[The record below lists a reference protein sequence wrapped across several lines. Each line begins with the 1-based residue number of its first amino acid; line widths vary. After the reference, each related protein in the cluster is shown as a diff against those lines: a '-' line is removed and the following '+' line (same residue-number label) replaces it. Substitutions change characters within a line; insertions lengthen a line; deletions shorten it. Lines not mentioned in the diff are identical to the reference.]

1 MAISDQQFETWAKQG
16 AVATS
21 KATGDSIKR
30 AVSSYD
36 KFPDGVTYDVY
47 LQGSYKNNTNIY
59 SESDVDVVVELTS
72 TFYNNLSREQQAYLR
87 LRSAYYG
94 FIDFRNDVIG
104 CLSDYYGEQ
113 NINPDNK
120 VVKLAPNSGRR
131 PADIL
136 ICCSYREYYR
146 VASNAYHDGV
156 YFRTSRTHQNCYSFP
171 KKHYENAVEKN
182 QDCDGNFKPMVRI
195 FKNIN
200 RTLINREEIESKTA
214 PSYFIECLLG
224 NIPTIQFQGTYRE
237 MFMNILEYLADNNWD
252 NFKCLNGLRTMWG
265 AGSENWAE
273 EKARRYLVKTVDLW
287 DE

>member
-1 MAISDQQFETWAKQG
+1 MAISNQQFETWANQG
-16 AVATS
+16 AVASS

-30 AVSSYD
+30 VVSSYD
-36 KFPDGVTYDVY
+36 KFPVGVTYDVY

-72 TFYNNLSREQQAYLR
+72 TFYNNLSQEQQAFLG

-94 FIDFRNDVIG
+94 FIEFKNDVIR
-104 CLSDYYGEQ
+104 CLSEYYGKQ
-113 NINPDNK
+113 DINPDNK

-136 ICCSYREYYR
+136 ICCTYREYYR
-146 VASNAYHDGV
+146 VESNAYHDGV

-171 KKHYENAVEKN
+171 KKHYENTVGKN
-182 QDCDGNFKPMVRI
+182 QDCNGNFKSMVRI
-195 FKNIN
+195 FKNVN
-200 RTLINREEIESKTA
+200 RTLVNRGDIIAKTA

-224 NIPTIQFQGTYRE
+224 NISYNQFQGIYSE

-252 NFKCLNGLRTMWG
+252 EFKCLNGLRSMWG
-265 AGSENWAE
+265 EGSENWTE